1 MLELLMMEPPALMTR
16 AACLM
21 PNMTLPTSNFMP

>member
-1 MLELLMMEPPALMTR
+1 MLELLIMEPPPLITR

-21 PNMTLPTSNFMP
+21 PNMTLPTSSFMP